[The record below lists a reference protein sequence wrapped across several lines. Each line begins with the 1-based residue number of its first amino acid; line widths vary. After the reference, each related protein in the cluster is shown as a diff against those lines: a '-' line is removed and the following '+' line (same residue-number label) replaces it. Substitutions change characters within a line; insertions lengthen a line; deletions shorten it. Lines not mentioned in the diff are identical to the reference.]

1 MEMAYV
7 IALAGKGG
15 TGKTSIAG
23 LTVRY
28 LMEKKKKPVLAVDA
42 DSNACLHEALGVAVH
57 ATIGHLREESLEK
70 IRSGSERPGGMSME
84 QLFDYQVQQSVIEAK
99 GFDLMVMG
107 RPEGPGCYCA
117 ANNIIRKYTDKLSET
132 YSYVVI
138 DNEAGM
144 EHLSR
149 RTTHKVDLL
158 LIVSDPTVR
167 GIRTAERIAGL
178 VKELNLDIGRYAL
191 VINRVS
197 GGEGA
202 ELKRLAEES
211 GLEVAGLV
219 PQDRMVFENDLEG
232 KAIIELPEDSPAVRA
247 VYRRTRRVCDRIAGL
262 VQTRIFLKK
271 SAFSSGIEV
280 LMYMPDPSSK
290 PAVWVR
296 RGTMLI
302 YQWKYSDLHSFGFSE
317 RMM

>member
-1 MEMAYV
+1 MAFV

-28 LMEKKKKPVLAVDA
+28 LIEKKKKPVLAVDA
-42 DSNACLHEALGVAVH
+42 DSNSCLHETLGVEVH
-57 ATIGHLREESLEK
+57 ATIGHLREESLQT
-70 IRSGSERPGGMSME
+70 IRSGADRPGGMSME
-84 QLFDYQVQQSVIEAK
+84 QLFDYQVQQSIIESK

-149 RTTHKVDLL
+149 RTTHKINLL
-158 LIVSDPTVR
+158 LIISDPTVR
-167 GIRTAERIAGL
+167 GIKTARRIADL
-178 VKELNLDIGRYAL
+178 VKDLSLDVERHCLI
-191 VINRVS
+191 INRVS
-197 GGEGA
+197 GEEKA
-202 ELKRLAEES
+202 ELRKFAEGL

-219 PQDRMVFENDLEG
+219 PQDKMVFEYDLKG
-232 KAIIELPEDSPAVRA
+232 RAIIELPEDSPAVKA
-247 VYRRTRRVCDRIAGL
+247 VYA
-262 VQTRIFLKK
+262 
-271 SAFSSGIEV
+271 V
-280 LMYMPDPSSK
+280 LDKFNIS
-290 PAVWVR
+290 
-296 RGTMLI
+296 
-302 YQWKYSDLHSFGFSE
+302 
-317 RMM
+317 